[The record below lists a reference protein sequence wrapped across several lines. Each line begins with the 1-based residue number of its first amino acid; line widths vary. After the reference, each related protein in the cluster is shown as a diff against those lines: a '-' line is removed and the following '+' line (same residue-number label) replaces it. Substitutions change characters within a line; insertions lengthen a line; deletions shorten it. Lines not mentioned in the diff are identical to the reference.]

1 MKRWLTGNQLTGPP
15 ERTHGESGL
24 LLGSGGSRVAWV
36 WIMGLSLGFN
46 GFQVSMGSWV
56 NELAGNRCWIRRKT
70 RWKSLLGD
78 RVFHTVQRVMGRVAR
93 VLFRVSRIGGCTG
106 STGRW
111 LTGDRIAGVLW
122 PRRRHPS
129 EDRTPSPSTLPISS
143 LSLSISRS
151 PSQSLISHSLASLS
165 HSISLTLSIAVSVG
179 RSAEERRRRRNEEV
193 RRKGEEE

>member
-24 LLGSGGSRVAWV
+24 LLGSVGSRVAWV
-36 WIMGLSLGFN
+36 WITGLSLGFN

-56 NELAGNRCWIRRKT
+56 NELAGNRCWIHRKT
-70 RWKSLLGD
+70 CWKSLLGD
-78 RVFHTVQRVMGRVAR
+78 RVLHTVQRVMGR
-93 VLFRVSRIGGCTG
+93 VLFRVSRIGGWTG

-143 LSLSISRS
+143 LSQHLSVSLSIPYLPLSRI
-151 PSQSLISHSLASLS
+151 SLSLNFSHSLYCSLWV
-165 HSISLTLSIAVSVG
+165 A
-179 RSAEERRRRRNEEV
+179 RQKNEEEM
-193 RRKGEEE
+193 K